1 MTVTVIESLD
11 QFRSVINSG
20 KPVVIDFWA
29 TWCGP
34 CKAISPIFEKFS
46 EAGEFSGIEFY
57 KVDTD
62 LNDGEIAQEVGIR
75 AMPTFMYFKD
85 GNKIDELVG
94 ARPQELEKLVRTAL
108 V

>member
-1 MTVTVIESLD
+1 MTVKVINSLPE
-11 QFRSVINSG
+11 FRDIINSG

-46 EAGEFSGIEFY
+46 ERDEFKDVDFY

-75 AMPTFMYFKD
+75 AMPTFIFFQA

-94 ARPQELEKLVRTAL
+94 ANPQGLENLVRKAL